1 MLDYMLTQAYP
12 AAVNSQTAATTSVF
26 DVQEADRQLQPG
38 QGLDR
43 LLEKAA
49 SYFSLLSEPSR
60 LRIIQAICHQERSVQ
75 EVVERTGL
83 PQPNVSRHLALLHR
97 AGVLSRKRVGTSV
110 FYQVS
115 DPMLTE
121 FCRMVCVRLAGD

>member
-1 MLDYMLTQAYP
+1 MTSPQTLPTSSLFES
-12 AAVNSQTAATTSVF
+12 AAAGPLRLSG
-26 DVQEADRQLQPG
+26 EALQ
-38 QGLDR
+38 D

-60 LRIIQAICHQERSVQ
+60 LRILQAICHDERSVQ
-75 EVVERTGL
+75 EVVEHTGL

-110 FYQVS
+110 FYKVS

-121 FCRMVCVRLAGD
+121 FCRMICVRLAGA

>member
-1 MLDYMLTQAYP
+1 MSTQTIAP
-12 AAVNSQTAATTSVF
+12 AQIF
-26 DVQEADRQLQPG
+26 DLQGSGETLQPS
-38 QGLDR
+38 QGLDS

-60 LRIIQAICHQERSVQ
+60 LRIIQAICHHERSVQ
-75 EVVERTGL
+75 EVVEHTGL

-110 FYQVS
+110 FYKVS
-115 DPMLTE
+115 DPLLTE
-121 FCRMVCVRLAGD
+121 FCRMVCVRLAGE